1 MNMQRSVVVLML
13 AGALAVGVVSTRAH
27 AAATKPVPQ
36 PTVKYYRTYDLTK
49 IKCTDLLQ
57 ANLIDRSSAVMFIWG
72 YEAGRKGVT
81 SFDTVKLENAT
92 EGLIR
97 TCEAQPSL
105 TILAAAAEVQKRYA
119 K

>member
-1 MNMQRSVVVLML
+1 MSRSVAFL
-13 AGALAVGVVSTRAH
+13 AFSAVAIMALGGSAVD
-27 AAATKPVPQ
+27 AAQTAPAPQ
-36 PTVKYYRTYDLTK
+36 PSVKYYRTYDLTS

-57 ANLIDRSSAVMFIWG
+57 ANLIDRSSAIMFIWG

-92 EGLIR
+92 RGLMEAC
-97 TCEAQPSL
+97 TAQPSQPIL
-105 TILAAAAEVQKRYA
+105 TAAAAVEKRYA